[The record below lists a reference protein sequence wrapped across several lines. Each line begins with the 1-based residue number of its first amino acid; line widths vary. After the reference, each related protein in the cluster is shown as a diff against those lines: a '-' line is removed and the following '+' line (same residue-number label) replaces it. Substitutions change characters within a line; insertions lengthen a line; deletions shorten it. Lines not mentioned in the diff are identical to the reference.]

1 VDRASKADEKPQVPD
16 FSPIAGLYARARPRY
31 PAELF
36 AHLAERVERKD
47 LAWDCATGNGQAALG
62 LVDHFERVIATDAS
76 AEQIGH
82 ATPHP
87 RIDYR
92 VAPPERSGLNDRS
105 VDLVTVA
112 AAVHWF
118 DLAEFSSELRRVV
131 RPGGVV
137 AAWTYHAAH
146 VEPPLDRV
154 FERFYRDVVS
164 PYFAPGAR
172 LVDERY
178 ETLALPGEPVETA
191 SFSMSADWSLDDLI
205 AYVRSWSG
213 TQRYMK
219 ERGEDPIARIA
230 DELEEV
236 WGEPE
241 RVRTVRWPLYLK
253 ATRL

>member
-1 VDRASKADEKPQVPD
+1 MDRASKGDEKPQVPD

-36 AHLAERVERKD
+36 AHLAELVERRG

-62 LVDHFERVIATDAS
+62 LVDHFERVVATDVS
-76 AEQIGH
+76 AEQIRH
-82 ATPHP
+82 AAPHP

-92 VAPPERSGLNDRS
+92 VAPAERSGFDDRS

-118 DLAEFSSELRRVV
+118 DLAGFSSELRRVV

-137 AAWTYHAAH
+137 AAWTYHAGH

-172 LVDERY
+172 LVDDRY
-178 ETLALPGEPVETA
+178 ETLLLPGEPVDTA

-213 TQRYMK
+213 TQQYMK
-219 ERGEDPIARIA
+219 ERGEDPIARIS
-230 DELEEV
+230 DELEAI

-241 RVRTVRWPLYLK
+241 RVRTLRWPLYLK
-253 ATRL
+253 ASRL